1 MINLDSVLDRL
12 DRLTRLVERGVGA
25 LEALVSRQP
34 ASVAPSAEASQ
45 LWTVREVATFLQ
57 CSTSKVYR
65 AAEEG
70 QLPRL
75 LIGGQL
81 RFEPEAVRAHA
92 KGQALPPA
100 RVLAMPSRH

>member
-1 MINLDSVLDRL
+1 MELEQLTERL
-12 DRLTRLVERGVGA
+12 DRLTRLVERGIAAIEGLSTQLQA
-25 LEALVSRQP
+25 QQSAPP
-34 ASVAPSAEASQ
+34 ADADQ
-45 LWTVREVATFLQ
+45 LWTVREVAAFLQ

-75 LIGGQL
+75 MIGGQL

-100 RVLAMPSRH
+100 RVLSMPTRH